1 LGFFGTLLATA
12 TKSIMTGYGASLK
25 WAEQVS
31 INLSQYITA
40 DQSRIGRVVIGIN
53 LTIIFALTLVA
64 AALIGLISVYVYDQ
78 AKRS

>member
-1 LGFFGTLLATA
+1 MLGTA
-12 TKSIMTGYGASLK
+12 TRGIMTSYGASFK

-40 DQSRIGRVVIGIN
+40 DQFRIGRVVTGIN

-64 AALIGLISVYVYDQ
+64 ATLIGLVSVYVYDQ
-78 AKRS
+78 AKRP